1 MALKSEIGYSK
12 RTAQVIANT
21 FSNTGADLYFFTGT
35 MPSSGTINLTGT
47 APSWVDLAS
56 YSAQQIGISS
66 DWSYDVTDEGVL
78 EFKTSDY
85 PPIVTSVLTG
95 TLGWCVMI
103 GNSQS
108 IDGSIVGTVS
118 LSGGTGLVQIANDEA
133 GGGVGLAVVA
143 GDNISVTSFGLKWE
157 I

>member
-12 RTAQVIANT
+12 RTAQVIANA
-21 FSNTGADLYFFTGT
+21 FSTAGADLYFFIGT
-35 MPSSGTINLTGT
+35 MPNPINLTGT

-66 DWSYDVTDEGVL
+66 DWSYNVTEEGVL

-103 GNSQS
+103 GNNQSQ
-108 IDGSIVGTVS
+108 DGSIVGTVS